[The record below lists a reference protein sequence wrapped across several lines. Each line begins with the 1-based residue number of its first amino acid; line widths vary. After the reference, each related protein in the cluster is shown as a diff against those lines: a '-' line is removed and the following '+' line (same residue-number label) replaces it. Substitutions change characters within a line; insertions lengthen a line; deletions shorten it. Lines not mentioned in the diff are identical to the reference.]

1 MTLSESHFEYEIQY
15 WSALHAWIYWN
26 RLQWTPMTTW
36 PMDQNRWHWTWVR
49 PATGLC
55 HASYIVLYY
64 RTSIGCR
71 WNWEK
76 EIQRK
81 RRGPN
86 ATFRHRN
93 LENNMNFYQLYAERS
108 NKRWQATNRS
118 TRIVDERMHL
128 LKCNSFRADGSKPW
142 DVPSL
147 TNLLQNCRLFLSIF
161 FRCKKEACTGRP
173 FRGKYLGTVKVKR
186 ENEPL
191 TGHNTTDD

>member
-1 MTLSESHFEYEIQY
+1 
-15 WSALHAWIYWN
+15 
-26 RLQWTPMTTW
+26 
-36 PMDQNRWHWTWVR
+36 
-49 PATGLC
+49 
-55 HASYIVLYY
+55 
-64 RTSIGCR
+64 
-71 WNWEK
+71 
-76 EIQRK
+76 
-81 RRGPN
+81 
-86 ATFRHRN
+86 
-93 LENNMNFYQLYAERS
+93 MNFYQLYAERS

-191 TGHNTTDD
+191 TGHNTTEDQIQGTIFFAESESEAGNNQIVTCKQTNN